1 MSKREM
7 KRKEG
12 RREKCKNKNV
22 VSLLLYLTIAALPAG
37 DVKTVQENKK
47 LMDTSS
53 RSQYYDVHVHIT
65 C

>member
-1 MSKREM
+1 ME
-7 KRKEG
+7 RKEG
-12 RREKCKNKNV
+12 RREKCKNKIV
-22 VSLLLYLTIAALPAG
+22 VSLLLYLTIATMPAG

-53 RSQYYDVHVHIT
+53 SSRSQYHDVHVHIT